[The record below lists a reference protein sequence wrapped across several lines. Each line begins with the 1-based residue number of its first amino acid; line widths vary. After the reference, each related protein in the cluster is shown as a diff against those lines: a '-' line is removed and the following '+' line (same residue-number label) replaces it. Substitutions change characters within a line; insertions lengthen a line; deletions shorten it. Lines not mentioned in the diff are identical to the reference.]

1 MASVLQAHLCCHF
14 HDAWSEPRAGLLAR
28 SCYLDALMRGAAG
41 FVHACA
47 EGARRLASQAGE
59 PALNA
64 RRRDLVL
71 DLAPALSAWQL
82 GLEQRINDAL
92 QILRS
97 GRPLDSRIEGSST
110 WGPVGQLSLVDDSAI
125 ERGLMVS
132 ESGASHFRP
141 RRNRNTPT

>member
-1 MASVLQAHLCCHF
+1 MTPGPNRALAS
-14 HDAWSEPRAGLLAR
+14 LAR

-41 FVHACA
+41 FAHACA

-59 PALNA
+59 PSLNA

-71 DLAPALSAWQL
+71 DLSPALSAWQL

-97 GRPLDSRIEGSST
+97 GRP
-110 WGPVGQLSLVDDSAI
+110 
-125 ERGLMVS
+125 
-132 ESGASHFRP
+132 
-141 RRNRNTPT
+141 